1 MMSEK
6 EIEFDKR
13 IIKGLIKIAQRLKE
27 KRVDPI
33 EFYEQLKRE
42 GDVDTAFAFGV
53 LTAYHEDWFAERVY
67 YNYLIILQ
75 KIKENKSEEEILREF
90 EEKAKEKEV

>member
-1 MMSEK
+1 MSEK

-13 IIKGLIKIAQRLKE
+13 IIKGLIKIAQTLKE
-27 KRVDPI
+27 KRVNPI
-33 EFYEQLKRE
+33 EFYEQLKKE
-42 GDVDTAFAFGV
+42 GDTDTAFAFGV